1 MLFVISAPSGTG
13 KTTLVK
19 RLLKEVP
26 RLRLSV
32 STTTRPPRKGEEE
45 GVDYHFV
52 SLKEFQERR
61 QKGEF
66 IESAEVHG
74 ACYGTSQKLLERDE
88 AEGHDT
94 LLDIDTQG
102 ALTLKK
108 KLPQAVLIFLMP
120 PSFSDLEERLKK
132 RGTEGESDLKR
143 RLAKAQSEI
152 AEKDHY
158 DYVIINDRLE
168 EAYKALK
175 GLIEEKRKANHAD
188 S

>member
-19 RLLKEVP
+19 RLLKELP

-32 STTTRPPRKGEEE
+32 STTTRPPRKGEVE

-52 SLKEFQERR
+52 SLDEFNERKK
-61 QKGEF
+61 KGEF

-74 ACYGTSQKLLERDE
+74 ACYGTSQYLLQRDE
-88 AEGHDT
+88 EEQYDT
-94 LLDIDTQG
+94 LFDIDTQG
-102 ALTLKK
+102 ALNLKK
-108 KLPQAVLIFLMP
+108 ERPEAILIFLMP
-120 PSFSDLEERLKK
+120 PSLADLEERLKK
-132 RGTEGESDLKR
+132 RGTEGEADLKR
-143 RLAKAQSEI
+143 RLARAQSEM
-152 AEKDHY
+152 AVKDHY
-158 DYVIINDRLE
+158 DYVIMNDKLE

-175 GLIEEKRKANHAD
+175 GLIEEKRQKKNAL